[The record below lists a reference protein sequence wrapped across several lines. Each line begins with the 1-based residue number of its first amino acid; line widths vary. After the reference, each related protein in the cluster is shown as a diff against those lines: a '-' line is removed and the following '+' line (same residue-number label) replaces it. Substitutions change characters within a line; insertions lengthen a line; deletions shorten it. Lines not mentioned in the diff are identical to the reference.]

1 MFKLGGFHL
10 RSALRA
16 EFGVCI
22 RFEDQPLLNVQLEDH
37 VTPL

>member
-1 MFKLGGFHL
+1 MFKLGGFTFDQL
-10 RSALRA
+10 FEL